1 MLGRLQD
8 GAALERVMRWWFLLA
23 LGACATSA
31 AAHDIYM
38 RADLY
43 ACCHDHDCR
52 VAEPDEVLAQ
62 DDGSYLVV
70 PTHERFTRA
79 EVKASPDTRVHRCL
93 YEKNNIRSRTRCI
106 LVPTAS

>member
-1 MLGRLQD
+1 
-8 GAALERVMRWWFLLA
+8 MRWLFLVA
-23 LGACATSA
+23 LGACASSA

-52 VAEPDEVLAQ
+52 EAEPGEVVAQ

-70 PTHERFTRA
+70 PTRERFTRA
-79 EVKASPDTRVHRCL
+79 QVKPSPDGRTHRCL
-93 YEKNNIRSRTRCI
+93 YDKTNMSSRTRCI
-106 LVPTAS
+106 LIPTAS

>member
-1 MLGRLQD
+1 
-8 GAALERVMRWWFLLA
+8 MRWLFLVA
-23 LGACATSA
+23 LGALGSSA

-52 VAEPDEVLAQ
+52 EAGPDEVLAQ

-70 PTHERFTRA
+70 PTRERFTRA
-79 EVKASPDTRVHRCL
+79 QVKASPDMRIHRCL
-93 YEKNNIRSRTRCI
+93 QDKGNIRSPTRCI